1 MSAAEVRDVREV
13 REVREVHVELL
24 VGRRVVDADGRPLG
38 AHDGHWTFTP
48 GQRKGIGVSA
58 PRPLYVLDTDPRTN
72 TVVVGEREALAR
84 TRVTA
89 RGTLYADVARADA
102 KLRYRS
108 DAIAADVA
116 RTPRGFALH
125 LDEPAYGV
133 ARGQAAVLYEGDAVV
148 GCGLI

>member
-1 MSAAEVRDVREV
+1 MGLAPREGAIVDVAGTRIGT
-13 REVREVHVELL
+13 H
-24 VGRRVVDADGRPLG
+24 A
-38 AHDGHWTFTP
+38 GHWTFTP

-58 PRPLYVLDTDPRTN
+58 PKPLYVLNADAQTN
-72 TVVVGEREALAR
+72 TVVVGARDALAQ
-84 TRVTA
+84 TRVVA
-89 RGTLYADVARADA
+89 HGALYADVTRADA

-108 DAIAADVA
+108 EAVPATVS
-116 RTPRGFALH
+116 RTPDGFELE